1 MAELPKDI
9 RKPGGAL
16 VSARSPFTR
25 RVLLPT
31 EADLCN
37 ALGLTEEEYFQF
49 LEGVAAKVKER
60 PEAYDLVPEIAN
72 GPLVVAIPYANAGAL
87 TLLGQFVVGVALSVV
102 AYLLTPKP
110 KSMKQG
116 TGERTA
122 DMAGLKRFAPQFS
135 FNSVQDLANLG
146 DLVPLVFTNR
156 QTINDIGY
164 GGVRVNSQLMWS
176 QLVSLGRYQQ
186 LKLLGLF
193 SLGEIEER
201 PEFDG
206 YAIGGLSVGETSVE
220 RNLVLDN
227 IAHKMPVNKVRY
239 LMGVGTPEDIVE
251 AVLRGVDIFDCVIP
265 TRNARTGFLYTK
277 KGILKIRNA
286 RYKDDMM
293 PIDEDCNC
301 YTCNNFS
308 RSYLKH
314 LDNCKEI
321 LGLRLNTIHN
331 LYYYQN
337 LMSNIRSSIKAG
349 KFEEFVKE
357 FYDLRSN

>member
-1 MAELPKDI
+1 MAKLPKDI

-16 VSARSPFTR
+16 VTARSPFTR

-37 ALGLTEEEYFQF
+37 LLGITEDEYFQF

-60 PEAYDLVPEIAN
+60 PEAYGL
-72 GPLVVAIPYANAGAL
+72 IPDIRCDPVSIGLISAKTGAL
-87 TLLGQFVVGVALSVV
+87 TVFGQIVVGVALSVV

-110 KSMKQG
+110 PSMKQG
-116 TGERTA
+116 TNERTA

-146 DLVPLVFTNR
+146 DLVPLVFTDFHEVIDVSKGTS
-156 QTINDIGY
+156 QQY

-206 YAIGGLSVGETSVE
+206 YAIGDLS
-220 RNLVLDN
+220 L
-227 IAHKMPVNKVRY
+227 
-239 LMGVGTPEDIVE
+239 
-251 AVLRGVDIFDCVIP
+251 
-265 TRNARTGFLYTK
+265 
-277 KGILKIRNA
+277 
-286 RYKDDMM
+286 
-293 PIDEDCNC
+293 
-301 YTCNNFS
+301 
-308 RSYLKH
+308 
-314 LDNCKEI
+314 
-321 LGLRLNTIHN
+321 IH
-331 LYYYQN
+331 
-337 LMSNIRSSIKAG
+337 I
-349 KFEEFVKE
+349 
-357 FYDLRSN
+357 